1 MRKLDAVHFF
11 DVMTGFLRILAFFEK
26 NENKI
31 PKKEVSKQEGLLAK
45 NK

>member
-26 NENKI
+26 TRTKFQ
-31 PKKEVSKQEGLLAK
+31 KKEVSKQVGLLAK
-45 NK
+45 KK